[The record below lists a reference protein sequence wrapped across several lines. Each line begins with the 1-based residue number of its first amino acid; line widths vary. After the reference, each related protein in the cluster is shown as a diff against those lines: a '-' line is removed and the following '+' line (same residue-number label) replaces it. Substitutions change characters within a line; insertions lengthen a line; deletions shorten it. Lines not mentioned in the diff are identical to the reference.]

1 MLETARR
8 ELRKRIASG
17 APAQVIDAEVDGA
30 APWLDEEQRSALW
43 LYAWHCA
50 DDDGVA
56 RPPRFVPRDGL
67 ASE

>member
-8 ELRKRIASG
+8 ELRERIATG
-17 APAQVIDAEVDGA
+17 APAQVIDVEVDGA

-50 DDDGVA
+50 DDGVS
-56 RPPRFVPRDGL
+56 RPPRFVARDDR